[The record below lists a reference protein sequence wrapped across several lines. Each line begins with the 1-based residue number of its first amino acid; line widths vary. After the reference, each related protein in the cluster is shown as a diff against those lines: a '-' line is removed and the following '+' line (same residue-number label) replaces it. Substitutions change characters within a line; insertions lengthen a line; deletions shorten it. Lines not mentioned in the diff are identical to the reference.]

1 MTPPSGAARRCPPPM
16 LCPAL
21 DGVTLQRLDR
31 LAHLPPGAHALC
43 FVGSGGIEVGS
54 DPRRCARSGQVLL
67 IETIEPAA
75 AIVRIGR
82 VEGWLLAVGDRCPEA
97 SACATQG
104 CGPAWTAGYHTLLR
118 SVGTIGEVAVSVD
131 DPDWW
136 VRELSA
142 LEHELHGDL
151 AGRTIA
157 VRARV
162 ELLLISAARLHRPDP
177 AVCRA
182 TSDLVADALAV
193 VAARFREPLMLRDIA
208 AEVGC
213 SATYLTDRVRRETGA
228 PLGAWIRTHR
238 LGEARR
244 LLVETA
250 LPVAV
255 VGHTVGYPDPT
266 HFARVFRSA
275 TGVTP
280 TTWRARERTAGPTEA
295 SADSRLKG

>member
-1 MTPPSGAARRCPPPM
+1 M
-16 LCPAL
+16 
-21 DGVTLQRLDR
+21 
-31 LAHLPPGAHALC
+31 
-43 FVGSGGIEVGS
+43 
-54 DPRRCARSGQVLL
+54 RCASS
-67 IETIEPAA
+67 AA
-75 AIVRIGR
+75 AAPR
-82 VEGWLLAVGDRCPEA
+82 WA
-97 SACATQG
+97 
-104 CGPAWTAGYHTLLR
+104 AGYHTLLR

-162 ELLLISAARLHRPDP
+162 ELLLISAARLHRPDA

-228 PLGAWIRTHR
+228 PLGAWIRT
-238 LGEARR
+238 RR
-244 LLVETA
+244 LPPERVRVA
-250 LPVAV
+250 LPQKR
-255 VGHTVGYPDPT
+255 VGTLDEHGGG
-266 HFARVFRSA
+266 ARWDRVCSSRRNRR
-275 TGVTP
+275 GDRTP
-280 TTWRARERTAGPTEA
+280 AR
-295 SADSRLKG
+295 